1 MSDRPDNRM
10 RRIFRSPYHA
20 GLAMAY
26 GILWLAMAI
35 APPPGR
41 FRWFLGNILV
51 FATVALM
58 VGIYRR
64 LPLSNL
70 SYTLIALFLAL
81 HTYGAYYT
89 YSEAPLGFWLADVF
103 AADRNHYDRIVHFL
117 FGLLMYWPFHE
128 LAARGMRV
136 PARWVAIVGLMFIV
150 SLSALYEAIEWITAM
165 VVDPEAARAFLG
177 AQEDFFDAQKDHVL
191 AIAGGII
198 SFVAAGWLGRRG
210 KLPVAS

>member
-1 MSDRPDNRM
+1 
-10 RRIFRSPYHA
+10 
-20 GLAMAY
+20 MAY

-128 LAARGMRV
+128 LAGRGMRV
-136 PARWVAIVGLMFIV
+136 PARWVGIVALMFVV
-150 SLSALYEAIEWITAM
+150 SLSALYEAIEWVTAM

-191 AIAGGII
+191 AITGGVI

>member
-1 MSDRPDNRM
+1 MWG
-10 RRIFRSPYHA
+10 IFRSPYHA
-20 GLAMAY
+20 GLAVAY
-26 GILWLAMAI
+26 GFVWLAMAI

-70 SYTLIALFLAL
+70 SYTLITLFLAL

-103 AADRNHYDRIVHFL
+103 AADRNHYDRVIHFL
-117 FGLLMYWPFHE
+117 FGLMIYWPLRE
-128 LAARGMRV
+128 LAERGMRV
-136 PARWVAIVGLMFIV
+136 PARWVGVIGLLFVV
-150 SLSALYEAIEWITAM
+150 SLSALYEAIEWVTAM

-191 AIAGGII
+191 AIAGGIL
-198 SFVAAGWLGRRG
+198 SFVAAGWLARHG
-210 KLPVAS
+210 KLPKAN